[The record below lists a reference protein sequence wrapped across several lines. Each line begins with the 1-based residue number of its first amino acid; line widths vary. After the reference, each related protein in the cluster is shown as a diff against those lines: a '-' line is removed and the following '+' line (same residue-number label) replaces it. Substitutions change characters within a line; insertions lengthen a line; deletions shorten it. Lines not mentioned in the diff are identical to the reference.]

1 MSICGAVSQAQPFGY
16 AFLIYLGLL
25 GVFLV
30 MVYGYLHFDFLR
42 LLCQSCHLLS
52 LYAAYESTIL

>member
-16 AFLIYLGLL
+16 AFLIFS
-25 GVFLV
+25 GVTDCILV